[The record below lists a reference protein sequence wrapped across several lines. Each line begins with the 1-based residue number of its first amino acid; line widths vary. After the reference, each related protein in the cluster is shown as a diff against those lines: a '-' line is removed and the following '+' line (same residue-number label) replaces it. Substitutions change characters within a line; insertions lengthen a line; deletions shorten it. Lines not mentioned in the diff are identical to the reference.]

1 MRLARRTHVR
11 RIEDDLDKARDL
23 EQDRDEVAVR
33 ASPGPAAMALDKLD
47 KPPAAVA
54 VETIG
59 TDRDRVRPSRPSRPG
74 PAAVAPVDVAAMLDP
89 LALGPRPLSSTSP
102 PAMQAHEGRDELHLR
117 CWPPAA
123 VAPVHVHALVT
134 ARFVSR
140 STPRESRF
148 PCACIFPGTVLH
160 HLSRW
165 SAFVPACYRPTSLL
179 PSRSPSTSR

>member
-54 VETIG
+54 
-59 TDRDRVRPSRPSRPG
+59 
-74 PAAVAPVDVAAMLDP
+74 PVDVAAMLDP

-102 PAMQAHEGRDELHLR
+102 PAMQAHEGR
-117 CWPPAA
+117 
-123 VAPVHVHALVT
+123 
-134 ARFVSR
+134 
-140 STPRESRF
+140 
-148 PCACIFPGTVLH
+148 
-160 HLSRW
+160 
-165 SAFVPACYRPTSLL
+165 
-179 PSRSPSTSR
+179 